1 MGVKAPA
8 EKNFRRAR
16 VKPGRRRRAK
26 ARVSWRAV
34 RIAVAVVLV
43 SYATYR
49 AFDLVLSAAGLR
61 IQRISVKGNAR
72 LSEGEVRT
80 LSDGIRGTSILTADL
95 GAFRRRLLQSPW
107 VADVA
112 LRRVLP
118 STVEVFVSERTPIGL
133 CRIKNQLYLVDRT
146 GVVIDEFGPQY
157 AGFDMPIIDGLVR
170 APTSAQPVLDE
181 RRAELAAR
189 VLDAVAARQDLARRI
204 SQIDVA
210 DLHDAVVL
218 IEGDAA
224 LLHLGEDRFL
234 ERLQSYLDVASA
246 LRERVQQDIDYVD
259 LRFDDHLYVRPIAT
273 THKRSDVDGRS
284 PRPR

>member
-1 MGVKAPA
+1 MGVKAPT

-16 VKPGRRRRAK
+16 VKPGKRRGPK
-26 ARVSWRAV
+26 SRVSWRTV
-34 RIAVAVVLV
+34 RIVATVALV
-43 SYATYR
+43 TYAAYR
-49 AFDLVLSAAGLR
+49 ACDLVLSAAVLK
-61 IQRISVKGNAR
+61 IQHIAVKGNAR

-80 LSDGIRGTSILTADL
+80 LADGIRGTSILTADL
-95 GAFRRRLLQSPW
+95 TAFRRRLLESPW

-133 CRIKNQLYLVDRT
+133 CRIKNQLYLVDRGGT
-146 GVVIDEFGPQY
+146 VIDEFGPQY
-157 AGFDMPIIDGLVR
+157 ATFDLPIIDGLVR
-170 APTSAQPVLDE
+170 PPKPGQPAIDE
-181 RRAELAAR
+181 RRADFAAR
-189 VLDAVAARQDLARRI
+189 VLDAIALRTDLARRI
-204 SQIDVA
+204 SQVDVS

-246 LRERVQQDIDYVD
+246 LRDRVHDIDYVD
-259 LRFDDHLYVRPIAT
+259 LRFDDRLYVRPVGT
-273 THKRSDVDGRS
+273 THKR
-284 PRPR
+284 P

>member
-1 MGVKAPA
+1 MGVKAPT

-16 VKPGRRRRAK
+16 VKPGKRRGPK
-26 ARVSWRAV
+26 SRVSWRAV
-34 RIAVAVVLV
+34 RTIATVVLV
-43 SYATYR
+43 TYAAYR
-49 AFDLVLSAAGLR
+49 ACDLVLSAAALR
-61 IQRISVKGNAR
+61 IQHIAVNGNAR

-80 LSDGIRGTSILTADL
+80 LADGIRGTSILTADL
-95 GAFRRRLLQSPW
+95 AAFRRRLLESPW

-133 CRIKNQLYLVDRT
+133 CRFKNQLYLVDRGGT
-146 GVVIDEFGPQY
+146 VIDEFGPQY
-157 AGFDMPIIDGLVR
+157 ATFDLPIIDGLVR
-170 APTSAQPVLDE
+170 AAASGRPAIDE
-181 RRAELAAR
+181 RRADFAAR
-189 VLDAVAARQDLARRI
+189 VLDAIAPRKDLERRI
-204 SQIDVA
+204 SQIDVS

-246 LRERVQQDIDYVD
+246 LRDRVHDIDYVD
-259 LRFDDHLYVRPIAT
+259 LRFDDRLYVRPIGT
-273 THKRSDVDGRS
+273 SHKR
-284 PRPR
+284 P

>member
-16 VKPGRRRRAK
+16 IKHGRRRRPQ

-34 RIAVAVVLV
+34 RIVVAVVLV

-49 AFDLVLSAAGLR
+49 AFELVVSAAGLR
-61 IQRISVKGNAR
+61 IQHIAVKGNAR

-95 GAFRRRLLQSPW
+95 SAFRRRLLQSPW

-133 CRIKNQLYLVDRT
+133 CRIKNQLYLIDRT

-170 APTSAQPVLDE
+170 APASAQPVLDE
-181 RRAELAAR
+181 RRADLAAR
-189 VLDAVAARQDLARRI
+189 VLDAVAARKDLARRI
-204 SQIDVA
+204 SQIDVS

-218 IEGDAA
+218 IEGDPA
-224 LLHLGEDRFL
+224 LLHLGEERFL
-234 ERLQSYLDVASA
+234 ERLQSYVDVASA
-246 LRERVQQDIDYVD
+246 LRERVVQDIDYVD
-259 LRFDDHLYVRPIAT
+259 LRFGDQLVVGPIKT
-273 THKRSDVDGRS
+273 THKR
-284 PRPR
+284 P